1 MNIQN
6 ENERARDLQAR
17 CNMTHVD
24 RIKATIRAGQAAQE
38 ERNLTDALTKS
49 LSREKMLR
57 KLNWIEI
64 KTQLELYYLET
75 KNEETRIILEHFDKY
90 YKNL

>member
-6 ENERARDLQAR
+6 ESERARDLQAR
-17 CNMTHVD
+17 CNSSHID
-24 RIKATIRAGQAAQE
+24 RIKEKIRSSHAAQE
-38 ERNLTDALTKS
+38 ERNLTDALTNS

-57 KLNWIEI
+57 KLNWIEV
-64 KTQLELYYLET
+64 KTQLDLYYLET

>member
-6 ENERARDLQAR
+6 ESERARDLQAR
-17 CNMTHVD
+17 CNMTHID
-24 RIKATIRAGQAAQE
+24 RIKATIRKSQAAQE
-38 ERNLTDALTKS
+38 ERNLTDALTRS

-57 KLNWIEI
+57 KLNWIEV

-75 KNEETRIILEHFDKY
+75 KNEETRIILAHFDKY

>member
-1 MNIQN
+1 MDIRN
-6 ENERARDLQAR
+6 ENERSRDLQAR
-17 CNMTHVD
+17 TNISHIE
-24 RIKATIRAGQAAQE
+24 RIKEKIRSSQAAQE

-57 KLNWIEI
+57 KLNWIEV
-64 KTQLELYYLET
+64 KTNLELYYMET
-75 KNEETRIILEHFDKY
+75 KNEEARIILSHFDKY

>member
-6 ENERARDLQAR
+6 ESERARDLQAR
-17 CNMTHVD
+17 CNMTHID
-24 RIKATIRAGQAAQE
+24 RI
-38 ERNLTDALTKS
+38 TDALTNS

>member
-1 MNIQN
+1 MDIRN
-6 ENERARDLQAR
+6 ENERARDLQSR
-17 CNMTHVD
+17 CNMTHID

-38 ERNLTDALTKS
+38 ERNLTDALTNS

-57 KLNWIEI
+57 KLNWIEV